1 MANAF
6 TASDSN
12 KDDFL
17 NFEEYKAFLASF
29 QEVTKA
35 KHNGNYLNYTE
46 AHLKE
51 MFDRGFEGT
60 QRYVPTATE
69 E

>member
-1 MANAF
+1 MEDAF
-6 TASDSN
+6 KAADSN

-29 QEVTKA
+29 NEGVKS
-35 KHNGNYLNYTE
+35 KHNGNYMNFTE
-46 AHLKE
+46 DHLKE
-51 MFDRGFEGT
+51 MFGKSFEGT
-60 QRYVPTATE
+60 KRYMPSATE